1 LSRVHFRWLSAGAV
15 VLLIFAVSVTA
26 SRSQS
31 ASTVARIAV
40 TATPIDAFDPRN
52 PAQKRFGALEF
63 RGGLVLRS
71 DYRAFGGLSA
81 LYVEPNGER
90 FISVSDHGTWL
101 RGRIVYRDG
110 KPDQIAE
117 AEMAPLLGA
126 DGKRLAARGWFDA
139 ESLTER
145 DGTLYVGLERVEQ
158 IVRFNYRRDGLLA
171 RGEPIPV
178 PPDFKTFTPNKSLEC
193 LAAVP
198 KNSPLG
204 ESLVVVTEH
213 SLDGAGNLRSFVL
226 GNSEPIR
233 FSVKRIGNFDAS
245 DCALLPDGDLL
256 LLERSFSLLGGL
268 GMRIRRIPLSSIKE
282 DAVVDGPQL
291 IEADLGYEIDNMEGI
306 GVHRN
311 ARGETIITLISDD
324 NFLPFQ
330 RTLLLQ
336 FALIGG

>member
-1 LSRVHFRWLSAGAV
+1 
-15 VLLIFAVSVTA
+15 VLH
-26 SRSQS
+26 
-31 ASTVARIAV
+31 
-40 TATPIDAFDPRN
+40 
-52 PAQKRFGALEF
+52 
-63 RGGLVLRS
+63 S
-71 DYRAFGGLSA
+71 DYRAFGGFSA

-90 FISVSDHGTWL
+90 FVSVSDHGTWL

-110 KPDQIAE
+110 KPDQIAD

-126 DGKRLAARGWFDA
+126 DGKQLRARGWFDA

-178 PPDFKTFTPNKSLEC
+178 PPDFKSFTFNKSLEC

-198 KNSPLG
+198 KDMPLG
-204 ESLVVVTEH
+204 GSLLVVTEH
-213 SLDGAGNLRSFVL
+213 SLDVAGNFRSFVL
-226 GNSEPIR
+226 GGNDPIR

-245 DCALLPDGDLL
+245 DCALLPSGDLL

-268 GMRIRRIPLSSIKE
+268 GMRIRRIPIAGIKAG
-282 DAVVDGPQL
+282 AVLDGPVL

-311 ARGETIITLISDD
+311 ARGETIVTLISDD

-336 FALIGG
+336 FALPQ

>member
-1 LSRVHFRWLSAGAV
+1 M
-15 VLLIFAVSVTA
+15 
-26 SRSQS
+26 
-31 ASTVARIAV
+31 
-40 TATPIDAFDPRN
+40 TATSIDAFDPRN
-52 PAQKRFGALEF
+52 PSQKRFGALEF

-71 DYRAFGGLSA
+71 DYRAFGGFSA
-81 LYVEPNGER
+81 LYVAPGGDR

-110 KPDQIAE
+110 KPDQITD

-126 DGKRLAARGWFDA
+126 DGNQLRSRGWFDA

-158 IVRFNYRRDGLLA
+158 IVRFNYKRDGLLA
-171 RGEPIPV
+171 RGELMPV
-178 PPDFKTFTPNKSLEC
+178 PPDFKSFTFNKSLEC

-198 KNSPLG
+198 EDLPLG
-204 ESLVVVTEH
+204 GSLLVVTEH
-213 SLDGAGNLRSFVL
+213 SLDSAGNFRSFAL
-226 GNSEPIR
+226 SNGEPIR
-233 FSVKRIGNFDAS
+233 FSVKRTGNFDAS
-245 DCALLPDGDLL
+245 DCALLPGGDLL

-282 DAVVDGPQL
+282 GAVVDGPQL

-306 GVHRN
+306 GVHKN

-336 FALIGG
+336 FALPGG

>member
-1 LSRVHFRWLSAGAV
+1 LSRAPFRGAIAV
-15 VLLIFAVSVTA
+15 ALLVAFLIAVSVAT

-31 ASTVARIAV
+31 PSAPARIEV
-40 TATPIDAFDPRN
+40 TATPIGAFDPRN
-52 PAQKRFGALEF
+52 PAQTRFGALEF

-71 DYRAFGGLSA
+71 DYRAFGGFSA
-81 LYVEPNGER
+81 LYLEPNGER

-110 KPDQIAE
+110 KPDQIAD
-117 AEMAPLLGA
+117 AEMAPLIGA
-126 DGKRLAARGWFDA
+126 DGKPLRSRGWFDA

-158 IVRFNYRRDGLLA
+158 IVRFNYKRDGLLA

-178 PPDFKTFTPNKSLEC
+178 PPDFKSFTFNKSLEC

-198 KNSPLG
+198 KDLPLG
-204 ESLVVVTEH
+204 GSIVVVTEH
-213 SLDGAGNLRSFVL
+213 SLDSAGNLRSFVL
-226 GNSEPIR
+226 GTGEPIR

-245 DCALLPDGDLL
+245 DCALLPSGDLL

-282 DAVVDGPQL
+282 GAVVDGPQL

-311 ARGETIITLISDD
+311 ARGEIIVTLISDD

-336 FALIGG
+336 FALPP